1 MKSDWATLGQ
11 DCLKAFKQ
19 RVWHNCRFILLALGW
34 QDDWWCLWFLSWG
47 ALDLYWACQTWIQI
61 QVNAGSAAEET
72 LQATEWDKRMRKYYW
87 TIMIISLIKNL
98 DFCLCR
104 CRWKFA
110 LKQSNFHF
118 LCLAST
124 GSCPALFTVCA
135 IRGFIRTCIMY
146 CVSALIHKK
155 NTEKEVIRGS

>member
-1 MKSDWATLGQ
+1 MFVVFVMRCSGLVPGKY
-11 DCLKAFKQ
+11 
-19 RVWHNCRFILLALGW
+19 R
-34 QDDWWCLWFLSWG
+34 
-47 ALDLYWACQTWIQI
+47 QTWIQI

-124 GSCPALFTVCA
+124 GSCPVLFTVCA

-155 NTEKEVIRGS
+155 TRRRRSSEVHRLKASIIIQISTVLIHKADTTEKQM